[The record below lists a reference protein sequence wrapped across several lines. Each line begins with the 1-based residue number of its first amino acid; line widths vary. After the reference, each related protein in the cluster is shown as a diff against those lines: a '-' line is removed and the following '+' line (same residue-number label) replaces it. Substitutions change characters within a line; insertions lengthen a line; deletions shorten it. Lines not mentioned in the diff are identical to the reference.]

1 MKIVKKIDWI
11 RSIVMLV
18 LGSVWLLGALVV
30 TNGMFKFGKILLSA
44 WSGGEYNIL
53 WAMFSIPLSFMCLI
67 TWVFTELMAIT
78 SMLLARGREKYI
90 KQGRYRQYENS
101 FMVTNIVTTILFL
114 IGAFVSMAISMSFFE
129 GGDISYIRNSTSM
142 KIVYMATIYPIG
154 MVVEMVIV
162 SIIGLVEFTFC
173 LTNKGEY

>member
-1 MKIVKKIDWI
+1 MTHDTVQFFCA
-11 RSIVMLV
+11 V
-18 LGSVWLLGALVV
+18 
-30 TNGMFKFGKILLSA
+30 
-44 WSGGEYNIL
+44 
-53 WAMFSIPLSFMCLI
+53 
-67 TWVFTELMAIT
+67 
-78 SMLLARGREKYI
+78 
-90 KQGRYRQYENS
+90 
-101 FMVTNIVTTILFL
+101 FL

>member
-1 MKIVKKIDWI
+1 MMTDTVQFFCA
-11 RSIVMLV
+11 V
-18 LGSVWLLGALVV
+18 
-30 TNGMFKFGKILLSA
+30 
-44 WSGGEYNIL
+44 
-53 WAMFSIPLSFMCLI
+53 
-67 TWVFTELMAIT
+67 
-78 SMLLARGREKYI
+78 
-90 KQGRYRQYENS
+90 
-101 FMVTNIVTTILFL
+101 FL